1 MTRIAVLGSSGMLGS
16 ALTEVLSAGFGEV
29 IEFNRSGSPVRQKND
44 CYKIDAEFN
53 VDFEQLFS
61 EMRIDYI
68 VNAIGMIKQVIRED
82 IESDLLKAR
91 IVNCDFVAKLNSY
104 SEFSGVPVIQIGTDC
119 VFSGERGN
127 YLETDLFE
135 ATDIY
140 SQSKIDGEKNSPFT
154 MIIRTSII
162 GKEIGRNNSLLN
174 WVLSQEKNAEL
185 NGYTNHF
192 WNGLTTLHF
201 SNLVKGIIKSNN
213 FRAGTFHVLPSDQVS
228 KYELLRIISEKFN
241 RMDLNIVKF
250 ETLNP
255 INRSLGTVN
264 SSFNQQLW
272 AQAGYDIIPS
282 IEEMVSEYSNWLKP
296 SYL

>member
-1 MTRIAVLGSSGMLGS
+1 
-16 ALTEVLSAGFGEV
+16 
-29 IEFNRSGSPVRQKND
+29 
-44 CYKIDAEFN
+44 
-53 VDFEQLFS
+53 
-61 EMRIDYI
+61 
-68 VNAIGMIKQVIRED
+68 
-82 IESDLLKAR
+82 
-91 IVNCDFVAKLNSY
+91 LNSY